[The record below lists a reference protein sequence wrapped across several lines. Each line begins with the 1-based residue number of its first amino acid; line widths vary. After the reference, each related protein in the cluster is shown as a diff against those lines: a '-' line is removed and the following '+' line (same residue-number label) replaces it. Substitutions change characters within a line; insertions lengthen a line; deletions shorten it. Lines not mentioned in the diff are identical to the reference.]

1 MSGFDATRIGS
12 ADAPPNQQAINVALE
27 LYLDGREWSKV
38 SQTRSGWSVL
48 RQATSPQMR
57 SAIGFVQESHCF
69 SDAEMQAALTKRP
82 ARSDQRG

>member
-1 MSGFDATRIGS
+1 MNDFDATRIGS
-12 ADAPPNQQAINVALE
+12 ADAPPNQQAINTALG

-57 SAIGFVQESHCF
+57 SAIDFVQESQRF
-69 SDAEMQAALTKRP
+69 SDAEMHAALTKRP
-82 ARSDQRG
+82 TRSDQRG